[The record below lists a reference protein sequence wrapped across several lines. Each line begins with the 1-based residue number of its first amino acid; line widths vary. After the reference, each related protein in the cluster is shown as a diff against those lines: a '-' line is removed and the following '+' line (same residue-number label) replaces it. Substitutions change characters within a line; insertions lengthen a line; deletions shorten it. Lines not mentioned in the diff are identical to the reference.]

1 MLPIVA
7 DLAVHMINRPRR
19 EIGGR
24 TFEFV
29 VEPAAKAH
37 RCRRT
42 ERNTDHMLE
51 HRPVLVPSDPRPDAI
66 LYDERL
72 FERVGIDP
80 GKASGAAAD
89 RVEPERDRLA
99 GRETSG
105 LEVIGERKR
114 NRGESSHKSAA
125 RIPYH

>member
-42 ERNTDHMLE
+42 ERTTDHMPE

-66 LYDERL
+66 LYSERL
-72 FERVGIDP
+72 FERVGIDS
-80 GKASGAAAD
+80 GKATGAAAD
-89 RVEPERDRLA
+89 LFRARREDRQDVVEGKSVAIRVDL
-99 GRETSG
+99 GG
-105 LEVIGERKR
+105 
-114 NRGESSHKSAA
+114 
-125 RIPYH
+125 

>member
-80 GKASGAAAD
+80 GKASGAAARSEER
-89 RVEPERDRLA
+89 RVGKECVSTCRTRWVPD
-99 GRETSG
+99 
-105 LEVIGERKR
+105 
-114 NRGESSHKSAA
+114 
-125 RIPYH
+125 Y

>member
-72 FERVGIDP
+72 FERVGLDP

-89 RVEPERDRLA
+89 RVAPDRVPPA
-99 GRETSG
+99 GRQKAGAQEKDG
-105 LEVIGERKR
+105 CG
-114 NRGESSHKSAA
+114 
-125 RIPYH
+125 

>member
-1 MLPIVA
+1 
-7 DLAVHMINRPRR
+7 
-19 EIGGR
+19 
-24 TFEFV
+24 
-29 VEPAAKAH
+29 
-37 RCRRT
+37 
-42 ERNTDHMLE
+42 MLE

-80 GKASGAAAD
+80 GKASGADAD

-105 LEVIGERKR
+105 LGVIGPAVRARQPFAFPLLKLDLREPRRLDAGDQR
-114 NRGESSHKSAA
+114 NLLGRRAA
-125 RIPYH
+125 LVAIGAA

>member
-1 MLPIVA
+1 M
-7 DLAVHMINRPRR
+7 R
-19 EIGGR
+19 
-24 TFEFV
+24 
-29 VEPAAKAH
+29 
-37 RCRRT
+37 
-42 ERNTDHMLE
+42 E

-105 LEVIGERKR
+105 LEVIGPAERARQPFAFPLLKLER
-114 NRGESSHKSAA
+114 REPRRLDAGDQRSLLGRSDDLVAIGEARKQRDRKST
-125 RIPYH
+125 

>member
-1 MLPIVA
+1 M
-7 DLAVHMINRPRR
+7 
-19 EIGGR
+19 GGR
-24 TFEFV
+24 TFEVV

-89 RVEPERDRLA
+89 RVEPERERLA
-99 GRETSG
+99 GRETSSP
-105 LEVIGERKR
+105 EVLGPADREIG
-114 NRGESSHKSAA
+114 RGAG
-125 RIPYH
+125 RGRVCRDV

>member
-51 HRPVLVPSDPRPDAI
+51 HRPVIVPSDPRPDAI

-80 GKASGAAAD
+80 GQASGAAAD
-89 RVEPERDRLA
+89 RGVPEPDRLPGRRTT
-99 GRETSG
+99 GRESSEG
-105 LEVIGERKR
+105 R
-114 NRGESSHKSAA
+114 RGG
-125 RIPYH
+125 RGG

>member
-1 MLPIVA
+1 M
-7 DLAVHMINRPRR
+7 R
-19 EIGGR
+19 
-24 TFEFV
+24 
-29 VEPAAKAH
+29 
-37 RCRRT
+37 
-42 ERNTDHMLE
+42 E

-72 FERVGIDP
+72 FERLGIDP

-105 LEVIGERKR
+105 LEVIGPAERARQPFAFPLLKLERREDRKR
-114 NRGESSHKSAA
+114 PSLNSSHSCESRMPSYA
-125 RIPYH
+125 

>member
-1 MLPIVA
+1 
-7 DLAVHMINRPRR
+7 
-19 EIGGR
+19 
-24 TFEFV
+24 
-29 VEPAAKAH
+29 
-37 RCRRT
+37 
-42 ERNTDHMLE
+42 MLE

-105 LEVIGERKR
+105 LEVIGPAERARQPFAFPLLKMERREDRKSVVVEKR
-114 NRGESSHKSAA
+114 VSVMVDLGGRQIIKKKKK
-125 RIPYH
+125 